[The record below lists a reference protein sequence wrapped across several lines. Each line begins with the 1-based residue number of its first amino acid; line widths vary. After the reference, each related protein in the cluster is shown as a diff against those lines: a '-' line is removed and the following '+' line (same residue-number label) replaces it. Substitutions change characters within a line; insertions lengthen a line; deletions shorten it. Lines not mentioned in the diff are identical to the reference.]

1 MTEFREII
9 KGTHID
15 FIGVRKIAFAFS
27 AMLLLLGC
35 IGLVMISLGKANLST
50 DFTGGTSIHVRFQ
63 DTVTIGELR
72 SALMGSDMHDAQI
85 QEVSGTKGFL
95 IKTQFVDTQKENVQ
109 DKVYR
114 ILSRQL
120 QDKHYEILESNAVG
134 PAVGK
139 TLKQYAIIAT
149 VISFIGI
156 IVYIAFRFSF
166 IFGVVATIATFHDV
180 LAMLGIFYIL
190 GREMNI
196 LFITAILTIAGYS
209 LTDTIVVFD
218 RIREHM
224 VKMKSREDF
233 GNIINSSINEVL
245 SRTIITNLTTFLVTA
260 ALAVL
265 GGPVLFDFSLALAI
279 GIFVGTYSSIFI
291 ASPLIFMWRGR
302 LR

>member
-1 MTEFREII
+1 MSEFREII

-15 FIGVRKIAFAFS
+15 FIGVRKIAFVFS
-27 AMLLLLGC
+27 AILLLFGCLG
-35 IGLVMISLGKANLST
+35 LLMISMGKANLST
-50 DFTGGTSIHVRFQ
+50 DFTGGTSIHLRFL
-63 DTVTIGELR
+63 DAVSIGDLR

-85 QEVSGTKGFL
+85 QEVSGSKGFL
-95 IKTQFVDTQKENVQ
+95 IKTQFVDTETENVQ
-109 DKVYR
+109 DRMNR
-114 ILSRQL
+114 ILSKQL
-120 QDKHYEILESNAVG
+120 PGKPYEMLESNVVG
-134 PAVGK
+134 PAVGQ
-139 TLKQYAIIAT
+139 TLKRYAIIAT

-156 IVYIAFRFSF
+156 IVYIAFRFNF

-233 GNIINSSINEVL
+233 GSIINSSINEVL

-291 ASPLIFMWRGR
+291 ASPLIFVWSRR
-302 LR
+302 VL